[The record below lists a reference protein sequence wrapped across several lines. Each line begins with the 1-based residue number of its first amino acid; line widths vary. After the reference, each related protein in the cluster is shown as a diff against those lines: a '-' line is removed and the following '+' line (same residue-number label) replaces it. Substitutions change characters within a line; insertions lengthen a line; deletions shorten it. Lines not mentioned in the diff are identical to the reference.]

1 MMTSRTLLTEGT
13 FELLVLKPQLLQM
26 LKMYVEFLTNNKL
39 RADFSFYMYIC
50 ELYGALY
57 CHIVSRCE
65 RWRLELCKK
74 KKMYLINFIV

>member
-1 MMTSRTLLTEGT
+1 M
-13 FELLVLKPQLLQM
+13 Q
-26 LKMYVEFLTNNKL
+26 FLTNNKL

-65 RWRLELCKK
+65 R
-74 KKMYLINFIV
+74 

>member
-74 KKMYLINFIV
+74 KKKKNVSD

>member
-1 MMTSRTLLTEGT
+1 
-13 FELLVLKPQLLQM
+13 M

-74 KKMYLINFIV
+74 KKKKMYLINFIV